1 MRTSVQIDIL
11 HYFQEL
17 APRPVTRKAIGE
29 ALSANRGHW
38 KAPKSLDVDGLISL
52 LLENDV
58 LKTVELIS
66 QEYGIKQ
73 RYTLGTPSVLQVA
86 TSFYKDSFLSHATAL
101 YIHKL
106 SDSLQTIYVNH
117 EQSKKNTTSRL
128 NQVAIDRAFSNQQ
141 RQSAYLFHQGNQ
153 RIVFLNGKNTGQAGV
168 IEAQTNEGASVRV
181 TDLERT
187 LLDAVV
193 RPRYVG
199 TIREVADAFQRAA
212 SRVSAEHLAD
222 IVISA
227 QYVYPYQQSLGF
239 LLERAG
245 VPSAELEPLRR
256 LRSTFDFY
264 LDYKIED
271 SAYDPSWKIHFP
283 KDL

>member
-1 MRTSVQIDIL
+1 MRTSVQIEIVQ
-11 HYFQEL
+11 YFQEL

-29 ALSANRGHW
+29 ALLANRGHW

-86 TSFYKDSFLSHATAL
+86 TSFYRDSFLSHATAL

-106 SDSLQTIYVNH
+106 SDSLPTIYVNH

-128 NQVAIDRAFSNQQ
+128 NQVAIDRAFANQQ
-141 RQSAYLFHQGNQ
+141 RQSAYLFHQGHQ
-153 RIVFLNGKNTGQAGV
+153 RIMFLNGKNTGQAGV
-168 IEAQTNEGASVRV
+168 IETQTNEGATVRV

-212 SRVSAEHLAD
+212 SRVSTEHLAD
-222 IVISA
+222 IVAANWSIS
-227 QYVYPYQQSLGF
+227 SC
-239 LLERAG
+239 
-245 VPSAELEPLRR
+245 
-256 LRSTFDFY
+256 
-264 LDYKIED
+264 
-271 SAYDPSWKIHFP
+271 SWA
-283 KDL
+283 